1 MNTQSLRIE
10 IYKILRYT
18 GIKRERIIPYM
29 SFFDDLKFDD
39 FDWKLFLYRI
49 ESRFNISVDEN
60 ELLQLATIENTI
72 NYVSK
77 RINA

>member
-39 FDWKLFLYRI
+39 FDWNLFLYKI

-72 NYVSK
+72 NYVYK